1 MEYDIEEFQE
11 NIEEVK
17 KLCAYARANGMDRT
31 GWASD
36 RRADGPLGAGVLVYD
51 MC

>member
-17 KLCAYARANGMDRT
+17 KLLILARK
-31 GWASD
+31 
-36 RRADGPLGAGVLVYD
+36 LEELVKEARNR
-51 MC
+51 

>member
-17 KLCAYARANGMDRT
+17 KLLIHARKLEELVKELDGPLT
-31 GWASD
+31 
-36 RRADGPLGAGVLVYD
+36 DGPLGAGVLVYD